1 MTEIRIPPTVAREV
15 DRAANGPGGAIL
27 QRMAET
33 VGAQARAAAVY
44 GEPVERDGVTVIP
57 VARVRWGFGGGSGS
71 GSGQEREGRGGSE
84 GNGGGGG
91 VIASP
96 AGYIEIRDGSAAF
109 HPMPQQFPFW
119 LIPILTISGGFTVL
133 LILRGVR
140 RLVRG

>member
-1 MTEIRIPPTVAREV
+1 MTETRIPPAVERQV
-15 DRAANGPGGAIL
+15 DRAANGPGDAIL

-71 GSGQEREGRGGSE
+71 GQEREGRGGSE

-91 VIASP
+91 VMASP
-96 AGYIEIRDGSAAF
+96 AGYIEICNGAATF

-119 LIPILTISGGFTVL
+119 LIPILTLSGGFTVL